1 MAYILML
8 ETSTDV
14 CSAALFNE
22 GQLLCYRENSEGRSH
37 ASTLAVFVDEIL
49 QETGIPPKQLSA
61 VAVSKGPGSYTGLRI
76 GVSTAKGICYAQNLP
91 LIAIDSL
98 LAMTYGAVAT
108 MADKGEDT
116 DKVIFCPM
124 IDARRMEVY
133 SALYSSQFKVLD
145 PVKALIVDEA
155 TFAPILEK
163 SRVVFFGNGAE
174 KCRTVIAHPN
184 ATFLEG
190 NFALATNMA
199 LPSFEAYNASEFVD
213 SAYFEPFYLKDF
225 VVTQSKKKLL

>member
-1 MAYILML
+1 ML
-8 ETSTDV
+8 ETSTEV

-49 QETGIPPKQLSA
+49 KEVGISPANLDA

-91 LIAIDSL
+91 LIAVDSL
-98 LAMTYGAVAT
+98 QAMTYGAIAVL
-108 MADKGEDT
+108 KERGDT
-116 DKVIFCPM
+116 IDNVIFCPM

-133 SALYSSQFKVLD
+133 AALYSSKLEVLD
-145 PVKALIVDEA
+145 PIKAIVVDNT

-163 SRVVFFGNGAE
+163 SRVAFFGNGAK
-174 KCRTVIAHPN
+174 KCQSIISQTN
-184 ATFLEG
+184 TFFIEG
-190 NFALATNMA
+190 NFATAKNMVV
-199 LPSFEAYNASEFVD
+199 PSFNAFTASDFVD
-213 SAYFEPFYLKDF
+213 TAYFEPFYLKDF
-225 VVTQSKKKLL
+225 VVTKSKKKLL